1 MLRRDLANREQEER
15 ERVSSVTS
23 ELERANRELRDKLGK
38 LDDEYRF
45 KLERLRAEQSDEA
58 KSLVAGV
65 VRENESR
72 LAELVHKHMDD
83 LRCQSLAHRVALDEM
98 RATLEKSKQLE
109 LEVAQEAH
117 TNALATLKYELE
129 QAYFMEMDQLK
140 HENECEM
147 MELRGELE
155 ASVDKLKQ
163 RERAFEI
170 RVDDLQSDIRL
181 KQKHVAKLSDE
192 MRELHALNAALKLDV
207 EAKSVEL
214 TKLAGDYERE
224 MRVKEAELAEQV
236 AALSARMD
244 AESKRQRQALVA
256 EFREAQ
262 ELLKEKIADT
272 EEQ

>member
-1 MLRRDLANREQEER
+1 M
-15 ERVSSVTS
+15 SSVTS